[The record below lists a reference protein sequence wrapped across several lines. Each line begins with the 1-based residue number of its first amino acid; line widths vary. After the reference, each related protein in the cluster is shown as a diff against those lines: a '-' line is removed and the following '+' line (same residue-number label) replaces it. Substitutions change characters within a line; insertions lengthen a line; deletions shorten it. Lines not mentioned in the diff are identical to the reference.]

1 MYASLFTISKPWAR
15 CACEFRPFTF
25 VCACVCVLHVSRW
38 PDVLT
43 RETRG
48 ASHTTK
54 PTSASAMAPKLGKSY
69 AFCKPGNVDFYVPF
83 CDTTIIR
90 GVFGEDQKRTFEAY
104 RNVVDPD
111 RLFYGGSAVGLVG
124 LESDSATAEG
134 TAYNWKNIDGFRCD
148 MFGYGGDVCGGDP
161 CVPSTE
167 DEGVLVCNSTAR
179 LLPKSTGN

>member
-1 MYASLFTISKPWAR
+1 
-15 CACEFRPFTF
+15 
-25 VCACVCVLHVSRW
+25 
-38 PDVLT
+38 
-43 RETRG
+43 
-48 ASHTTK
+48 
-54 PTSASAMAPKLGKSY
+54 MAPKLGKSY

-90 GVFGEDQKRTFEAY
+90 GVFGEDQKRAFEAY

-124 LESDSATAEG
+124 LESDSATAES

-148 MFGYGGDVCGGDP
+148 MFGYGGDVCGGEP

-179 LLPKSTGN
+179 PLPKSTGN